1 MLQTALAAV
10 RDAHDVVRAF
20 VAGEF
25 DHVDQR
31 LFIIALGGEGRL
43 DPVGHLGVV
52 REALHGQAHRETEP
66 LADDGALEEDA
77 VAIGADLSGD
87 ELKRQP
93 LQLVGIVAALV
104 GEAGNRSKH
113 LLADAGFSGLE
124 SFHVRSPFSLIWF
137 VCPSYHFATVLT
149 INFEGKKEISF
160 SRGKETDTLSIFLR
174 VL

>member
-10 RDAHDVVRAF
+10 RNAHDVVRAF

-43 DPVGHLGVV
+43 DPVGDSGVV
-52 REALHGQAHRETEP
+52 REPLHGQAHRETEP
-66 LADDGALEEDA
+66 LADHGALKKNTVA
-77 VAIGADLSGD
+77 VGADLSGD

-93 LQLVGIVAALV
+93 LQLVGIVAALI
-104 GEAGNRSKH
+104 GEAGDRSEH
-113 LLADAGFSGLE
+113 LLADAGFSGLK
-124 SFHVRSPFSLIWF
+124 SFHVRISFFLMGGYTSI
-137 VCPSYHFATVLT
+137 YHFATVLT

-160 SRGKETDTLSIFLR
+160 CRGEEADTLSIFLR